1 MAEPTPNPTPNPT
14 PPADPTP
21 PTPATGDEGKAI
33 EDAVAKAKAEWE
45 KDLEQ
50 KLMDA
55 ENEGARKAKLS
66 ADQRKRKRTT
76 RQERI
81 LKKKR
86 RSLNVKNRCICR
98 NGTCQSRIV
107 CRDCKVHHSRG
118 QG

>member
-66 ADQRKRKRTT
+66 ADQRKK
-76 RQERI
+76 EEDD
-81 LKKKR
+81 KCG
-86 RSLNVKNRCICR
+86 RSKNK
-98 NGTCQSRIV
+98 GTETGKMQGN
-107 CRDCKVHHSRG
+107 RG
-118 QG
+118 QKRE

>member
-1 MAEPTPNPTPNPT
+1 MAEPTPNTTPNPT

-55 ENEGARKAKLS
+55 ENEGARKAKL
-66 ADQRKRKRTT
+66 
-76 RQERI
+76 
-81 LKKKR
+81 
-86 RSLNVKNRCICR
+86 
-98 NGTCQSRIV
+98 
-107 CRDCKVHHSRG
+107 
-118 QG
+118 

>member
-66 ADQRKRKRTT
+66 AVKKSLHMPKRNLPKSDCLPR
-76 RQERI
+76 
-81 LKKKR
+81 L
-86 RSLNVKNRCICR
+86 
-98 NGTCQSRIV
+98 QST
-107 CRDCKVHHSRG
+107 S
-118 QG
+118 

>member
-33 EDAVAKAKAEWE
+33 EDAVAKAKTEWE

-50 KLMDA
+50 KLKDA

-66 ADQRKRKRTT
+66 ADPVSYTHLQYA
-76 RQERI
+76 
-81 LKKKR
+81 
-86 RSLNVKNRCICR
+86 KNI
-98 NGTCQSRIV
+98 I
-107 CRDCKVHHSRG
+107 
-118 QG
+118 